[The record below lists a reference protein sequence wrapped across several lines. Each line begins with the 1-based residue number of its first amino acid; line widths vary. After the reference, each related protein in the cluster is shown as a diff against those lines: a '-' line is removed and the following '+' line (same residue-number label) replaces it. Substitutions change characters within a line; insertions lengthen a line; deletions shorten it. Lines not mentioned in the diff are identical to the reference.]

1 MEGKDP
7 ESAQDCTSAREKK
20 TEVPLSRQGSQ
31 KPGNDTKEIRELDS
45 LGKHTSSRI

>member
-1 MEGKDP
+1 MGGKDP
-7 ESAQDCTSAREKK
+7 ESAQDCTSAGGRR
-20 TEVPLSRQGSQ
+20 TEVPLSRQGSR

>member
-1 MEGKDP
+1 MGGKDP
-7 ESAQDCTSAREKK
+7 ESAQDCTSAGER